1 MFIFEDA
8 RRRLLRTYN
17 TANKQTLVYDQV
29 EFGEPV
35 PIDTLVPKP
44 NAPGMNTAVSLRML
58 PGAPLRGETV
68 LYYKRQDLGTAWR
81 HAPLKTLLVVY
92 QSNEQTIH
100 DLLPELNR
108 RLGSNFKP
116 RDIVDGPLESDLGF
130 MELNV
135 IAASGS
141 YEWIGNVKIGVWRK
155 NRPEELA
162 FDYSGKLWLA
172 DDIANSTVSG
182 FPVSAKYPIATTS
195 YQYDYSPSAEVLKTF
210 AASPTWVQISD
221 ATASALAAALSVNN
235 RWTWAM
241 SASIVPRNLRYAAIY
256 YNGPVKDFVEGIF
269 LASLDPDLSSIR
281 QYLNDD
287 FDNVL
292 IVRPDW
298 PWRSNAGYRSFVIA
312 HYNEPL

>member
-17 TANKQTLVYDQV
+17 TANKQTLAYDQV
-29 EFGEPV
+29 EFGQPV

-44 NAPGMNTAVSLRML
+44 NVPGMNTAVSLRML

-68 LYYKRQDLGTAWR
+68 LYYKRQDLGGAWR

-92 QSNEQTIH
+92 QTTEQTIH

-116 RDIVDGPLESDLGF
+116 HDIVDGPLETDLGF
-130 MELNV
+130 MELDV
-135 IAASGS
+135 IAAPGS
-141 YEWIGNVKIGVWRK
+141 YEWVGNVKIGVWRK
-155 NRPEELA
+155 DRPEELV
-162 FDYSGKLWLA
+162 FDYTGKLWRA

-182 FPVSAKYPIATTS
+182 YPVSSKYPIAATG
-195 YQYDYSPSAEVLKTF
+195 YQYDYSPSAAVLKTF
-210 AASPTWVQISD
+210 AANPVWAQISD
-221 ATASALAAALSVNN
+221 ATASALAAALSIN
-235 RWTWAM
+235 RWAWVM
-241 SASIVPRNLRYAAIY
+241 SGSIVPRNLRYSAIY
-256 YNGPVKDFVEGIF
+256 YNGPVKDFVEAGNM
-269 LASLDPDLSSIR
+269 AGLDPDLSSIR

-287 FDNVL
+287 FDNVI

-298 PWRSNAGYRSFVIA
+298 PWRSNAGFRSFVIA